1 MSEAT
6 ANELTTG
13 AKVASKKAATAKAK
27 PAAKAT
33 ASKAK
38 KAASKA
44 AKGAAKAKPR
54 TLAADDGRYNP
65 YRFSDDMAITLAK
78 GQENSYR
85 EGSAIR
91 DAVALALKS
100 KTVGKFKAALGKQA
114 PEHGHKFPFDYLRIA
129 RREGVVKVG

>member
-1 MSEAT
+1 MSNEAT
-6 ANELTTG
+6 ELTTG
-13 AKVASKKAATAKAK
+13 AKVATAKKAAAKK

-33 ASKAK
+33 AGKAK
-38 KAASKA
+38 KAATKA
-44 AKGAAKAKPR
+44 AKGAKAKPR

-65 YRFSDDMAITLAK
+65 YRFTDDMPISLAK

-91 DAVALALKS
+91 DAVSLALKS
-100 KTVGKFKAALGKQA
+100 KTVGKFKAALGKNA

-129 RREGVVKVG
+129 RRQGVLKVG